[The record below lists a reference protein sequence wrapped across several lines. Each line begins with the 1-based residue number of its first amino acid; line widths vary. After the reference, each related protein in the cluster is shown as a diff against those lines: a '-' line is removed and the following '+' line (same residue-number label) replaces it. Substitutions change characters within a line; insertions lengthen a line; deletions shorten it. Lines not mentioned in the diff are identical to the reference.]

1 MVSVFRKIKL
11 GSLVS
16 LLAGI
21 PIVLL
26 LILGVYEL
34 NRLEQ
39 DKLVANQV
47 NEAVELF
54 LVMES
59 VAHEHAVERGLTAG
73 VVGSGGDPEIVKKLK
88 SQRTKADA
96 AEAALRRFKP
106 TYIDINVEKNLIGGV
121 LSSLANKASI
131 RKQVDSL
138 QIKDSPFAF
147 YTNVNSTAIENAQKV
162 KSYATDS
169 RVSPLLEGALSL
181 MWAKEEAGKARGALN
196 GAFARKSVSDKQFFD
211 ISDYIQGFDRAVE
224 AASYTLPAKFKTTLS
239 DITRSGT
246 FAAIHNIELQFLSLG
261 GESKAVNFA
270 TPSDW
275 FPMATKRIV
284 EINKLK
290 NAVTEEALQSAHQAL
305 NAARATEYVLFAVF
319 GFLVIPLVILV
330 VIVRSDLKKRVSS
343 LSTSLHAISI
353 NKDLT
358 QRLSIDGKDEIAQI
372 SNMTNE
378 FISALSGTMSHVK
391 SAADESSKLL
401 DRLVADIGRTLESGQ
416 LAYTR
421 CDNIAA
427 AMSEMSNSSQEVAAT
442 ASSVRERA
450 DQSEAVSDECD
461 QSGQNAHKVTTD
473 LLTHIENSYNVVED
487 LEQQTASVKSILDT
501 ISSISE
507 QTNLLALNAAI
518 EAARAGEQGRG
529 FAVVADEVRNL
540 AQRSKQSTEEIQT
553 LLEEIGTKSKLAYK
567 RMKQSRDEGSVCQDT
582 VGSVQQGI
590 HRLKESIESLAE
602 LNASIAAAASEQA
615 QTASSVN
622 EDVDVLLNISRESLN
637 HSENIRTDLQY
648 QSKSMRELVSALSE
662 FKL

>member
-1 MVSVFRKIKL
+1 MVRIFRNIKV

-21 PIVLL
+21 PIFLL
-26 LILGVYEL
+26 LAFGIYEF

-39 DKLVANQV
+39 DKLIANQV
-47 NEAVELF
+47 NEAVDLF
-54 LVMES
+54 LVMER

-88 SQRTKADA
+88 AQRTKADQ
-96 AEAALRRFKP
+96 AETALRTFETVYLNR
-106 TYIDINVEKNLIGGV
+106 NVESKLIDGV
-121 LSSLANKASI
+121 LSSLANKGSI

-138 QIKDSPFAF
+138 QIQDSPFAF

-169 RVSPLLEGALSL
+169 RVAPLLEGALSL
-181 MWAKEEAGKARGALN
+181 MWAKEEAGKSRGALN
-196 GAFARKSVSDKQFFD
+196 GAFARQSVTDKQFFD
-211 ISDYIQGFDRAVE
+211 ISEYITGFDRSVD
-224 AASYTLPAKFKTTLS
+224 AARYTLPSEFNATLNQ
-239 DITRSGT
+239 ITGSGT
-246 FAAIHNIELQFLSLG
+246 SASIQRIEQTFMALG
-261 GESKAVNFA
+261 GESKDVNFVS
-270 TPSDW
+270 PKEW

-290 NAVTEEALQSAHQAL
+290 NAVTADAVNTANKAL
-305 NAARATEYVLFAVF
+305 NDAKMTQYVLFAVF
-319 GFLVIPLVILV
+319 GFIVLPLISLT
-330 VIVRSDLKKRVSS
+330 IMVRSDLRNRVTK
-343 LSTSLHAISI
+343 LSHSLHAISS
-353 NKDLT
+353 NKDLS
-358 QRLSIDGKDEIAQI
+358 QRLKIDGKDEIAHI
-372 SNMTNE
+372 STMTNE
-378 FISALSGTMSHVK
+378 FIATLSGTIIHVK
-391 SAADESSKLL
+391 NAADESSKLL
-401 DRLVADIGRTLESGQ
+401 DRLVTDTSKTLESGQ

-442 ASSVRERA
+442 ANNVRERA
-450 DQSEAVSDECD
+450 DDSEAISDECD
-461 QSGQNAHKVTTD
+461 RSGQNAHRVTTD
-473 LLTHIENSYNVVED
+473 LLAHIENSYNVVEE

-553 LLEEIGTKSKLAYK
+553 LLEEIGSKSNLAYK
-567 RMKQSRDEGSVCQDT
+567 RMQQSREEGSVCQDT
-582 VGSVQQGI
+582 VGSVQEGI
-590 HRLKESIESLAE
+590 HRLKASIESLAE

-622 EDVDVLLNISRESLN
+622 EDVDVLLNISRESLD
-637 HSENIRTDLQY
+637 HSENIRKDLQS

-662 FKL
+662 FRL